1 MEIDPKNA
9 TAHYN
14 LGTLMAV
21 RGQMDRAIAEFETA
35 VRLMPDYA
43 DAYYALGLAFKREGK
58 VQSAEEAFRS
68 AQRLDPRFKLPV
80 N

>member
-1 MEIDPKNA
+1 
-9 TAHYN
+9 
-14 LGTLMAV
+14 
-21 RGQMDRAIAEFETA
+21 MDRAIAEFETA

-43 DAYYALGLAFKREGK
+43 DAYYALGLAYKREGK